1 MIGGLAVKKI
11 VKKSLSNQVADDI
24 ELRIKKGEFNIGDK
38 LPTEPELVSMYDV
51 SRNTIREAIQS
62 LTRPGIL
69 ETRQGDGT
77 YVIAKERLQVELYN
91 MMDKTA
97 NKNVFEVRN
106 MLENFIVIKA
116 IDNADDKDLIDIE
129 QALQTRKAETDSIR
143 EKTQADLYFHLS
155 IAKATH
161 NDLIVEMYKY
171 VSAYFN
177 EFIYDKIYRKIQNQQ
192 YIDEIHDSLFVAI
205 KNKDIIK
212 AKDCI
217 NKIIEI

>member
-177 EFIYDKIYRKIQNQQ
+177 EFIYDKIYRKAQNQQ

>member
-1 MIGGLAVKKI
+1 MKKI
-11 VKKSLSNQVADDI
+11 IKKSLSNQIADDI
-24 ELRIKKGEFNIGDK
+24 ELRIKKGEFEVGDK
-38 LPTEPELVSMYDV
+38 LPTEPELVSMYGV

-91 MMDKTA
+91 VMDNAT

-106 MLENFIVIKA
+106 MLENYIVEKA
-116 IDNADDKDLIDIE
+116 IINANSSDLVEIE
-129 QALQTRKAETDSIR
+129 QALDLRKAENTSLR
-143 EKTQADLYFHLS
+143 EKTQADLDFHLS

-161 NDLIVEMYKY
+161 NDLLVEMYKH

-177 EFIYDKIYRKIQNQQ
+177 EYIYDKIYRKSKNQQ
-192 YIDEIHDSLFVAI
+192 YIDEIHDLLFVAI
-205 KNKDIIK
+205 KDKNLSK

>member
-1 MIGGLAVKKI
+1 MIGGIMVTKI
-11 VKKSLSNQVADDI
+11 VKKSLSNQIADDI
-24 ELRIKKGEFNIGDK
+24 EQRIKLGEFKVGDK
-38 LPTEPELVSMYDV
+38 LPTEPELVSTYGV

-77 YVIAKERLQVELYN
+77 YVVATERLQVELYN
-91 MMDKTA
+91 VMDSTT

-106 MLENFIVIKA
+106 MLENYIVERA
-116 IDNADDKDLIDIE
+116 ICNATEEDLQNISN
-129 QALQTRKAETDSIR
+129 ALENRKAEIDSIP
-143 EKTQADLYFHLS
+143 EKTQADLDFHMS

-161 NDLIVEMYKY
+161 NDLLVEMYKH
-171 VSAYFN
+171 VSKYFN
-177 EFIYDKIYRKIQNQQ
+177 EFIYDKIYRKTKNQG

-205 KNKDIIK
+205 KERNKSK

>member
-1 MIGGLAVKKI
+1 MVTKI
-11 VKKSLSNQVADDI
+11 VKKSLSNQIADDI
-24 ELRIKKGEFNIGDK
+24 EQRIKLGEFKVGDK
-38 LPTEPELVSMYDV
+38 LPTEPELVSTYGV

-77 YVIAKERLQVELYN
+77 YVVATERLQVELYN
-91 MMDKTA
+91 VMDSTT

-106 MLENFIVIKA
+106 MLENYIVERA
-116 IDNADDKDLIDIE
+116 ICNATEEDLQNISN
-129 QALQTRKAETDSIR
+129 ALENRKAEIDSIP
-143 EKTQADLYFHLS
+143 EKTQADLDFHMS

-161 NDLIVEMYKY
+161 NDLLVEMYKH
-171 VSAYFN
+171 VSKYFN
-177 EFIYDKIYRKIQNQQ
+177 EFIYDKIYRKTKNQG

-205 KNKDIIK
+205 KERNKSK